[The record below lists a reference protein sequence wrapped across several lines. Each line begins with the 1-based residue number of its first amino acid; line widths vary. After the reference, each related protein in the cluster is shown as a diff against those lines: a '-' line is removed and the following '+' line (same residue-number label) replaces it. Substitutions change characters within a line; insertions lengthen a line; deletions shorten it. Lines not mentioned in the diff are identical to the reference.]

1 METKSLFVLSLL
13 SFAFT
18 ACLQTPGF
26 DLRPDGSKASTDQK
40 EEVEQ
45 NLNQTPIN
53 DVDTFDRS
61 KPFRPKI
68 GLVLGPGLAL
78 SFAHIG
84 VLKKVVESEIP
95 IQAVVGMGWGTFS
108 AIEFASEGSVHG
120 LEWRASRSSELKE
133 LSSLSFWKST
143 FDEKGV
149 QDLKEVSK
157 TLLSSNQ
164 TRNNHSK
171 FSCSLYSS
179 KLGKVVFSKHKG
191 FEVCAAVPPLFN
203 PGKTYS
209 PFIMGSKESFQVAKD
224 LGAEKIIYI
233 DVLTPLDLWSSK
245 KNYVNGSS
253 YWYWTLAQAQLL
265 EDSKDFDKVVS
276 VRIREPYGL
285 LDFGKVL
292 DLVTMGETAGRDLV
306 DFLKSEYQY

>member
-1 METKSLFVLSLL
+1 MKTKSLFVTLLL
-13 SFAFT
+13 SFMFT
-18 ACLQTPGF
+18 ACLQTSGSN
-26 DLRPDGSKASTDQK
+26 LRPDGSKAPSGQDQIS
-40 EEVEQ
+40 
-45 NLNQTPIN
+45 NQASIN
-53 DVDTFDRS
+53 NVDIFDRS

-84 VLKKVVESEIP
+84 VLKKIVESEIP
-95 IQAVVGMGWGTFS
+95 IQAVVGMGWSTFP
-108 AIEFASEGSVHG
+108 AIEFANEGSVHG
-120 LEWRASRSSELKE
+120 LEWRSSRSSELKK

-143 FDEKGV
+143 FSEKGV

-157 TLLSSNQ
+157 TILSSSQ
-164 TRNNHSK
+164 ARNNHAK

-179 KLGKVVFSKHKG
+179 KLGKVIFSKHKG

-209 PFIMGSKESFQVAKD
+209 PFVMGSQESLQMARD
-224 LGAEKIIYI
+224 LGAEKVIYI
-233 DVLTPLDLWSSK
+233 DVLTPLDLWRSK
-245 KNYVNGSS
+245 KNYVNDTS
-253 YWYWTLAQAQLL
+253 YWYWTLAKAQLF

-276 VRIREPYGL
+276 VRIRKLYGL
-285 LDFGKVL
+285 LDFSKIL
-292 DLVTMGETAGRDLV
+292 ELVTMGETAGRDLV